1 MKTKTELFTLINANI
16 PDNTSAKVSPAKM
29 REVETQSADSAL
41 NLAETSAQTVAGLC
55 NFTGGLKKVGN
66 DVIVGAREVE
76 VLRAHSLAASQ
87 LPTTL
92 GTALQVEFGVLQTD
106 TYLSLAANGA
116 VTCNISGTYAFRLK
130 LQKGRSGASGTSILL
145 SRILVNGVQVGVSAA
160 AEMASADPIYI
171 VESKVTLALTA
182 GDVLTLQ
189 IIRDSSGV
197 NFGGIYAVT
206 SADGW
211 NIAPSALLVASRIE
225 GVV

>member
-1 MKTKTELFTLINANI
+1 MKTKTELFTLINTNI
-16 PDNTSAKVSPAKM
+16 PNNTNALITPTKL
-29 REVETQSADSAL
+29 REVETQVADSAL

-55 NFTGGLKKVGN
+55 NFTGGLKKSGN

-87 LPTTL
+87 LPTAL
-92 GTALQVEFGVLQTD
+92 GTVLQVEFGALKTG

-130 LQKGRSGASGTSILL
+130 LQKGRLGASGTSILL

-160 AEMASADPIYI
+160 VRMASADPIYI
-171 VESKVTLALTA
+171 SESKVTLTLNA

-189 IIRDSSGV
+189 IIRDSAGSD
-197 NFGGIYAVT
+197 FGGLYAIT
-206 SADGW
+206 SSHGW
-211 NIAPSALLVASRIE
+211 NIAPTALLVASRIE